1 MNIETLKK
9 EFSARA
15 NEEKANH
22 LVGYMR
28 NQFLFYG
35 LQTPERRAI
44 YHNFLKDEVKID
56 YILFTI
62 FKKYLL
68 EMKTFD

>member
-22 LVGYMR
+22 LVGYMQ

-35 LQTPERRAI
+35 LQTP
-44 YHNFLKDEVKID
+44 
-56 YILFTI
+56 
-62 FKKYLL
+62 
-68 EMKTFD
+68 

>member
-22 LVGYMR
+22 LVGYMQ

-44 YHNFLKDEVKID
+44 YHNFLKDE
-56 YILFTI
+56 
-62 FKKYLL
+62 KK
-68 EMKTFD
+68 KKRS

>member
-44 YHNFLKDEVKID
+44 YHNFLKGADFSPF
-56 YILFTI
+56 LFWE
-62 FKKYLL
+62 KSK
-68 EMKTFD
+68 